1 MKKFIGYYII
11 GATTKQDAQDEKGL
25 LLWTE
30 KKPSALR
37 RFLCSTLL
45 GIYWVDKDR
54 VLEERGKTAQS
65 QTAGSD
71 KPVTEMQKL
80 VAPVKAVKTEETKQ
94 PRRSNSRSRAEAKNN

>member
-45 GIYWVDKDR
+45 GIYWIDKDR
-54 VLEERGKTAQS
+54 ILEERGKTAQS
-65 QTAGSD
+65 QTSVSD

-80 VAPVKAVKTEETKQ
+80 SPVKTEETSGVRKTLAPQ
-94 PRRSNSRSRAEAKNN
+94 KSRKVKDN